1 MRFCFNNPVTAHRS
15 RPPPAPFNSISRRIH
30 STQELPF
37 FFSHSMERESVIPSL
52 AVIRSL
58 YHPAPLEPRQVP
70 PSKIGVPL
78 SILKVNEIN
87 HPARRYIYIY
97 THTASSTSAALL
109 LLLFLLSLLLLTFS
123 QLLTE
128 RWRISSDS
136 ICLHVIHSE
145 GQFADLGMERHLLL
159 LKNCK
164 NSTSVISLSRD
175 FLILDVSSALKSSPF
190 NPFQSPKT

>member
-58 YHPAPLEPRQVP
+58 YHPAPLEPQQVP

-97 THTASSTSAALL
+97 TYR
-109 LLLFLLSLLLLTFS
+109 FLHFCCSPPPPLPPLSPSPHIFTVINGEMADIVRLDMFTRDT
-123 QLLTE
+123 Q
-128 RWRISSDS
+128 RGS
-136 ICLHVIHSE
+136 IC
-145 GQFADLGMERHLLL
+145 GMERHLLL

-164 NSTSVISLSRD
+164 NSTSVLSLSRD

-190 NPFQSPKT
+190 NPSQSPKT

>member
-1 MRFCFNNPVTAHRS
+1 
-15 RPPPAPFNSISRRIH
+15 
-30 STQELPF
+30 
-37 FFSHSMERESVIPSL
+37 MERESVIPSL

-58 YHPAPLEPRQVP
+58 YHPAPLEPRHVP

-164 NSTSVISLSRD
+164 NSTSVLSLSRD

-190 NPFQSPKT
+190 NPSQSPKT